1 MWAGSKTRPI
11 GGETLAGETAGLSV
25 FDAPISALA
34 SVGGGDTHREPFRY
48 RHLCYDEARPPKPSA
63 EEESQADNQI
73 VTVAMLQM
81 APAPL
86 SDDSEALNAQ
96 KAERFARQAKAKGAD
111 IVVMPE
117 QWLVG
122 TWNAVGAT
130 LGSII

>member
-1 MWAGSKTRPI
+1 MGRFKDAADRRRR
-11 GGETLAGETAGLSV
+11 LAGETAGLVV
-25 FDAPISALA
+25 FDAPISTLA

-48 RHLCYDEARPPKPSA
+48 RHLCYDEATATPLKPSA
-63 EEESQADNQI
+63 DEVSQADNQV

-96 KAERFARQAKAKGAD
+96 KAERFARHAKAKGAD

-122 TWNAVGAT
+122 TWKYCRRNPWKH
-130 LGSII
+130 